1 METPHSSL
9 YNLLVEGRCQDDEKI
24 KWENILLFFLELLV
38 NIATVGVAILL
49 NALIDAAQISTTS
62 GNTYY
67 LQKTLLISILYAVC
81 LGILIFLSNRYKA
94 YYIRKCL
101 LEMRNILARGTLQA
115 NISDYENTG
124 NASYVTTF
132 NQNFSIIEEKVL
144 QNRISILDS
153 VICIVFAVILLL
165 YMNPIIAVVSI
176 IAMSIPS
183 LLPNLFNKVLGK
195 TQQMVM
201 ESTTAY
207 NETVSDL
214 LNGYEVVK
222 TYHAE
227 EQMLHKFSIAAQ
239 KLERRKEHF
248 SSLMAGVYGVTT
260 LSSVVVQF
268 FIMGLAG
275 FFAVKG
281 YITIGS
287 IVAVTQLTGQVISP
301 AFELSAKISELKSA
315 RPVLDTLHTL
325 SHPEIYE
332 KKTGHKL
339 KKHISLR
346 NVSFKYDDRT
356 ILKNVSA
363 TFEKGKKYA
372 ILGKSGSGKSTLL
385 KLIAGYYPEFEGKI
399 CTDEI
404 AALPDRLAM
413 IHQKTF
419 LFNDSVRNNLTLWK
433 SYTENEISEVIK
445 KAGLKE
451 VMEHLP
457 QGLDTIIEEN
467 GSNFS
472 GGECQRLAI
481 ARALLSGKDILLM
494 DEATSALDEQTAND
508 VENSI
513 LSLENITCIS
523 VTHRLSREN
532 MKKYSAVLKMDNGEL
547 HEDVL

>member
-1 METPHSSL
+1 MK
-9 YNLLVEGRCQDDEKI
+9 KI
-24 KWENILLFFLELLV
+24 KWEHILLFFLELLV
-38 NIATVGVAILL
+38 NMATVGVAILL
-49 NALIDAAQISTTS
+49 NALIDAAQISITS
-62 GNTYY
+62 QDAHH
-67 LQKTLLISILYAVC
+67 LQKVLFISILYAVC
-81 LGILIFLSNRYKA
+81 LGVLVFLSNRYKA
-94 YYIRKCL
+94 CYIRKRL
-101 LEMRNILARGTLQA
+101 LEMRTVLADGTLQSSIA
-115 NISDYENTG
+115 NYEETG
-124 NASYVTTF
+124 NASYVTAF

-153 VICIVFAVILLL
+153 VICIVFAVLVLL
-165 YMNPIIAVVSI
+165 YMNPLIAVISI
-176 IAMSIPS
+176 AAMAIPS
-183 LLPNLFNKVLGK
+183 LLPSLFTKVLG
-195 TQQMVM
+195 TAQETVM
-201 ESTTAY
+201 KSTTSY
-207 NETVSDL
+207 NETVADL
-214 LNGYEVVK
+214 LTGYEVIK

-227 EQMLHKFSIAAQ
+227 DEMFHKFSKTA
-239 KLERRKEHF
+239 KRLDSNKEHF
-248 SSLMAGVYGVTT
+248 SSLMASVYGLTT
-260 LSSVVVQF
+260 LSSVAVQF

-325 SHPEIYE
+325 SHPEIHE

-356 ILKNVSA
+356 I
-363 TFEKGKKYA
+363 
-372 ILGKSGSGKSTLL
+372 GKSGSGKSTLL

-433 SYTENEISEVIK
+433 SYTEHEITEAVK
-445 KAGLKE
+445 KAGLKVFIE
-451 VMEHLP
+451 NLP

-467 GSNFS
+467 GNNFS

-494 DEATSALDEQTAND
+494 DEATSSLDEQTANA

-523 VTHRLSREN
+523 VTHRLSPET
-532 MKKYSAVLKMDNGEL
+532 MQKYSAVLTMDKGEL
-547 HEDVL
+547 HEYVL

>member
-1 METPHSSL
+1 MMK
-9 YNLLVEGRCQDDEKI
+9 KI

-38 NIATVGVAILL
+38 NMATVGVAILL
-49 NALIDAAQISTTS
+49 NALIDAAQISITS

-94 YYIRKCL
+94 CYIRKCL

-153 VICIVFAVILLL
+153 IICIVFAVILLL

-183 LLPNLFNKVLGK
+183 LLPNFFNKVLGK

-325 SHPEIYE
+325 SHPEIHE

-385 KLIAGYYPEFEGKI
+385 KLLAGYYPEFEGEI

-419 LFNDSVRNNLTLWK
+419 LFNDSVLNNLTLWK

>member
-1 METPHSSL
+1 MK
-9 YNLLVEGRCQDDEKI
+9 KI

-38 NIATVGVAILL
+38 NMATVGVAILL
-49 NALIDAAQISTTS
+49 NALIDAAQISITS

-94 YYIRKCL
+94 CYIRKCL

-325 SHPEIYE
+325 SHPEIHE
-332 KKTGHKL
+332 KKQDTN
-339 KKHISLR
+339 S
-346 NVSFKYDDRT
+346 
-356 ILKNVSA
+356 KNI
-363 TFEKGKKYA
+363 FHYE
-372 ILGKSGSGKSTLL
+372 
-385 KLIAGYYPEFEGKI
+385 
-399 CTDEI
+399 
-404 AALPDRLAM
+404 M
-413 IHQKTF
+413 
-419 LFNDSVRNNLTLWK
+419 
-433 SYTENEISEVIK
+433 
-445 KAGLKE
+445 
-451 VMEHLP
+451 
-457 QGLDTIIEEN
+457 
-467 GSNFS
+467 
-472 GGECQRLAI
+472 
-481 ARALLSGKDILLM
+481 
-494 DEATSALDEQTAND
+494 
-508 VENSI
+508 
-513 LSLENITCIS
+513 
-523 VTHRLSREN
+523 
-532 MKKYSAVLKMDNGEL
+532 
-547 HEDVL
+547 

>member
-1 METPHSSL
+1 MMK
-9 YNLLVEGRCQDDEKI
+9 KI

-38 NIATVGVAILL
+38 NMATVGVSILL
-49 NALIDAAQISTTS
+49 NALIDAAQISITS

-94 YYIRKCL
+94 CYIRKCL

-153 VICIVFAVILLL
+153 IICIVFAVILLL

-183 LLPNLFNKVLGK
+183 LLPNFFNKVLGK

-222 TYHAE
+222 TYHTE

-239 KLERRKEHF
+239 KLERRKEYF

-325 SHPEIYE
+325 SHPEIHE

-385 KLIAGYYPEFEGKI
+385 KLLAGYYPEFEGEI

>member
-1 METPHSSL
+1 MK
-9 YNLLVEGRCQDDEKI
+9 KI

-49 NALIDAAQISTTS
+49 NALIDAAQISITS

-67 LQKTLLISILYAVC
+67 LQKALLISILYAVC

-94 YYIRKCL
+94 YYIKKYL
-101 LEMRNILARGTLQA
+101 LDMRNTLAKGTLQA
-115 NISDYENTG
+115 SISDYEKTG
-124 NASYVTTF
+124 NASYVTAF

-153 VICIVFAVILLL
+153 IICIVFAVILLL

-222 TYHAE
+222 TYHTE
-227 EQMLHKFSIAAQ
+227 KQMLHKFSIAAQ

-315 RPVLDTLHTL
+315 RPVLETLHTL
-325 SHPEIYE
+325 SHPEIHE

-339 KKHISLR
+339 KKQISLR

-385 KLIAGYYPEFEGKI
+385 KLLAGYYPEFEGEI
-399 CTDEI
+399 CTDELSV
-404 AALPDRLAM
+404 LPDRLAM

-494 DEATSALDEQTAND
+494 DEATSALDEQTANA
-508 VENSI
+508 VESSI
-513 LSLENITCIS
+513 LSLEDITCIS

-532 MKKYSAVLKMDNGEL
+532 MKKYSAVLKMDNEGL
-547 HEDVL
+547 HEYVL

>member
-1 METPHSSL
+1 MK
-9 YNLLVEGRCQDDEKI
+9 KI
-24 KWENILLFFLELLV
+24 KWEHILLFFLELLV
-38 NIATVGVAILL
+38 NMATVGVAILL
-49 NALIDAAQISTTS
+49 NALIDAAQISITS
-62 GNTYY
+62 QNAHH
-67 LQKTLLISILYAVC
+67 LQKVLFISILYAVC
-81 LGILIFLSNRYKA
+81 LGVLVFFLNRYKA
-94 YYIRKCL
+94 CYIRKRL
-101 LEMRNILARGTLQA
+101 LEMRTVLADGTLQSSIA
-115 NISDYENTG
+115 NYEETG
-124 NASYVTTF
+124 NASYVTAF

-153 VICIVFAVILLL
+153 VICIVFAVLVLL
-165 YMNPIIAVVSI
+165 YMNPLIAVISI
-176 IAMSIPS
+176 AAMAIPS
-183 LLPNLFNKVLGK
+183 LLPSLFTKVLG
-195 TQQMVM
+195 TAQETVM
-201 ESTTAY
+201 KSTTSY
-207 NETVSDL
+207 NETVADL
-214 LNGYEVVK
+214 LTGYEVIK

-227 EQMLHKFSIAAQ
+227 DEMFHKFSKTA
-239 KLERRKEHF
+239 KRLDSNKEHF
-248 SSLMAGVYGVTT
+248 SSLMASVYGLTT
-260 LSSVVVQF
+260 LSSVAVQF

-315 RPVLDTLHTL
+315 RPVLDTLH
-325 SHPEIYE
+325 

-433 SYTENEISEVIK
+433 SYTEHEITEAVK
-445 KAGLKE
+445 KAGLKVFIE
-451 VMEHLP
+451 NLP

-467 GSNFS
+467 GNNFS
-472 GGECQRLAI
+472 GGECQRLAT

-494 DEATSALDEQTAND
+494 DEATSSLDEQTANA

-523 VTHRLSREN
+523 VTHRLSPET
-532 MKKYSAVLKMDNGEL
+532 MQKYSAVLTMDKGEL
-547 HEDVL
+547 HEYVL

>member
-1 METPHSSL
+1 MMK
-9 YNLLVEGRCQDDEKI
+9 KI

-49 NALIDAAQISTTS
+49 NALIDAAQISITS

-183 LLPNLFNKVLGK
+183 LLPNFFNKVLGK
-195 TQQMVM
+195 TQQIVM

-325 SHPEIYE
+325 SHPEIHE

-385 KLIAGYYPEFEGKI
+385 KLLAGYYPEFEGEI

-433 SYTENEISEVIK
+433 SYTEHEITEAVK
-445 KAGLKE
+445 KAGLKVFIE
-451 VMEHLP
+451 NLP

-467 GSNFS
+467 GNNFS

-494 DEATSALDEQTAND
+494 DEATSSLDEQTANA

-523 VTHRLSREN
+523 VTHRLSPET
-532 MKKYSAVLKMDNGEL
+532 MQKYSAVLTMDKGEL
-547 HEDVL
+547 HEYVL

>member
-1 METPHSSL
+1 MK
-9 YNLLVEGRCQDDEKI
+9 KI
-24 KWENILLFFLELLV
+24 KWEHILLFFLELLV
-38 NIATVGVAILL
+38 NMATVGVAILL
-49 NALIDAAQISTTS
+49 NALIDAAQISITS
-62 GNTYY
+62 ENIYY

-94 YYIRKCL
+94 YYIKKYL
-101 LEMRNILARGTLQA
+101 LDMRNSLAKGTLQA
-115 NISDYENTG
+115 SISDYEKTG
-124 NASYVTTF
+124 NASYVTAF

-153 VICIVFAVILLL
+153 IICIVFAVILLL

-315 RPVLDTLHTL
+315 RPVLETLHTL
-325 SHPEIYE
+325 SHPEIHE

-339 KKHISLR
+339 KKQISLR

-372 ILGKSGSGKSTLL
+372 ILGKSTLL
-385 KLIAGYYPEFEGKI
+385 KLLAGYYPEFEGEI

>member
-1 METPHSSL
+1 M
-9 YNLLVEGRCQDDEKI
+9 
-24 KWENILLFFLELLV
+24 
-38 NIATVGVAILL
+38 
-49 NALIDAAQISTTS
+49 
-62 GNTYY
+62 
-67 LQKTLLISILYAVC
+67 
-81 LGILIFLSNRYKA
+81 
-94 YYIRKCL
+94 
-101 LEMRNILARGTLQA
+101 
-115 NISDYENTG
+115 
-124 NASYVTTF
+124 
-132 NQNFSIIEEKVL
+132 L

-153 VICIVFAVILLL
+153 VICIVFAVLVLL
-165 YMNPIIAVVSI
+165 YMNPLIAVISI
-176 IAMSIPS
+176 AAMAIPS
-183 LLPNLFNKVLGK
+183 LLPSLFTKVLG
-195 TQQMVM
+195 TAQETVM
-201 ESTTAY
+201 KSTTSY
-207 NETVSDL
+207 NETVADL
-214 LNGYEVVK
+214 LTGYEVIK

-227 EQMLHKFSIAAQ
+227 DEMFHKFSKTA
-239 KLERRKEHF
+239 KRLDSNKEHF
-248 SSLMAGVYGVTT
+248 SSLMACVYGLTT
-260 LSSVVVQF
+260 LSSVAVQF
-268 FIMGLAG
+268 FIMGMAG

-325 SHPEIYE
+325 SHPEIHE

-433 SYTENEISEVIK
+433 SYTEHEITEAGK
-445 KAGLKE
+445 K
-451 VMEHLP
+451 
-457 QGLDTIIEEN
+457 DTIIEEN
-467 GSNFS
+467 GNNFS

-494 DEATSALDEQTAND
+494 DEATSSLDEQTANA

-523 VTHRLSREN
+523 VTHRLSPET
-532 MKKYSAVLKMDNGEL
+532 MQKYSAVLTMDKGEL
-547 HEDVL
+547 HEYVL

>member
-1 METPHSSL
+1 
-9 YNLLVEGRCQDDEKI
+9 
-24 KWENILLFFLELLV
+24 
-38 NIATVGVAILL
+38 
-49 NALIDAAQISTTS
+49 
-62 GNTYY
+62 
-67 LQKTLLISILYAVC
+67 
-81 LGILIFLSNRYKA
+81 
-94 YYIRKCL
+94 
-101 LEMRNILARGTLQA
+101 
-115 NISDYENTG
+115 
-124 NASYVTTF
+124 
-132 NQNFSIIEEKVL
+132 
-144 QNRISILDS
+144 
-153 VICIVFAVILLL
+153 
-165 YMNPIIAVVSI
+165 MNPIIAVVSI

-183 LLPNLFNKVLGK
+183 LLPNFFNKVLGK

-315 RPVLDTLHTL
+315 RPVLETLHTI
-325 SHPEIYE
+325 SHPEIHE

-339 KKHISLR
+339 KKQISLR

-385 KLIAGYYPEFEGKI
+385 KLLAGYYPEFEGEI

-419 LFNDSVRNNLTLWK
+419 F
-433 SYTENEISEVIK
+433 I
-445 KAGLKE
+445 
-451 VMEHLP
+451 
-457 QGLDTIIEEN
+457 Q
-467 GSNFS
+467 
-472 GGECQRLAI
+472 
-481 ARALLSGKDILLM
+481 
-494 DEATSALDEQTAND
+494 
-508 VENSI
+508 
-513 LSLENITCIS
+513 
-523 VTHRLSREN
+523 
-532 MKKYSAVLKMDNGEL
+532 
-547 HEDVL
+547 

>member
-9 YNLLVEGRCQDDEKI
+9 YNLLVEGRYQDDEKN
-24 KWENILLFFLELLV
+24 KMGKHPAVFLRITSKYG
-38 NIATVGVAILL
+38 NCRVAILL
-49 NALIDAAQISTTS
+49 NALIDAAQISITS

-94 YYIRKCL
+94 CYIRKCL

-153 VICIVFAVILLL
+153 IICIVFAVILLL

-183 LLPNLFNKVLGK
+183 LLPNFFNKVLGK

-325 SHPEIYE
+325 SHPEIHE

-385 KLIAGYYPEFEGKI
+385 KLLAGYYPEFEGEI

>member
-1 METPHSSL
+1 MMK
-9 YNLLVEGRCQDDEKI
+9 KI

-94 YYIRKCL
+94 YYIKKYL
-101 LEMRNILARGTLQA
+101 LDMRNSLAKGTLQA
-115 NISDYENTG
+115 SISDYEKTG

-153 VICIVFAVILLL
+153 IICIVFAVILLL

-183 LLPNLFNKVLGK
+183 LLPNFFNKVLGK

-207 NETVSDL
+207 NKTVSDL

-239 KLERRKEHF
+239 KLERRKEYF

-315 RPVLDTLHTL
+315 RPVLETLHTL
-325 SHPEIYE
+325 SHPEIHE

-433 SYTENEISEVIK
+433 SYTEHEITEAVK
-445 KAGLKE
+445 KAGLKVFIE
-451 VMEHLP
+451 NLP

-467 GSNFS
+467 GNNFS

-494 DEATSALDEQTAND
+494 DEATSSLDEQTANA

-523 VTHRLSREN
+523 VTHRLSPET
-532 MKKYSAVLKMDNGEL
+532 MQKYSAVLTMDKGEL
-547 HEDVL
+547 HEYVL

>member
-1 METPHSSL
+1 MMK
-9 YNLLVEGRCQDDEKI
+9 KI

-94 YYIRKCL
+94 YYIKKYL
-101 LEMRNILARGTLQA
+101 LDMRNSLAKGTLQA
-115 NISDYENTG
+115 SISDYEKTG

-132 NQNFSIIEEKVL
+132 NQNFSIIEEKSATKPYFHFRL
-144 QNRISILDS
+144 YYLYC
-153 VICIVFAVILLL
+153 ICCYSPFIHESYYCCCFHYSYVNTQL
-165 YMNPIIAVVSI
+165 IAKF
-176 IAMSIPS
+176 
-183 LLPNLFNKVLGK
+183 FNKVLGK

-207 NETVSDL
+207 NKTVSDL

-239 KLERRKEHF
+239 KLERRKEYF

-315 RPVLDTLHTL
+315 RPVLETLHTL
-325 SHPEIYE
+325 SHPEIHE

-339 KKHISLR
+339 KKQISLR

-385 KLIAGYYPEFEGKI
+385 KLLAGYYPEFEGEI
-399 CTDEI
+399 CTDELSV
-404 AALPDRLAM
+404 LPDRLAM

-419 LFNDSVRNNLTLWK
+419 LFHDSVRNNLTLWK
-433 SYTENEISEVIK
+433 SYTENEISEAVK

-532 MKKYSAVLKMDNGEL
+532 MKNIQQF
-547 HEDVL
+547 

>member
-1 METPHSSL
+1 M
-9 YNLLVEGRCQDDEKI
+9 
-24 KWENILLFFLELLV
+24 
-38 NIATVGVAILL
+38 ATVGVAILL
-49 NALIDAAQISTTS
+49 NALIDAAQISITS

-153 VICIVFAVILLL
+153 IICIVFAVILLL

-183 LLPNLFNKVLGK
+183 LLPNFFNKVLGK
-195 TQQMVM
+195 TQQIVM

-301 AFELSAKISELKSA
+301 AFELSANISELKSA

-325 SHPEIYE
+325 SHPEIHE

-372 ILGKSGSGKSTLL
+372 ILGKSTLL
-385 KLIAGYYPEFEGKI
+385 KLLAGYYPEFEGEI

-494 DEATSALDEQTAND
+494 DEATSALDEQTANA
-508 VENSI
+508 VESSI
-513 LSLENITCIS
+513 LSLEDITCIS

-532 MKKYSAVLKMDNGEL
+532 MKKYSAVLKMDNEGL
-547 HEDVL
+547 HEYVL